1 MQDAIIGSGKQ
12 IPPIPAITL
21 SNMMILFGAY
31 LWWKIGYKWLFL
43 GSVAALGFFAVPY
56 SSTGG
61 IFSNVGEPIIS
72 VVILLATSHITK
84 TFGSDKQT

>member
-1 MQDAIIGSGKQ
+1 M
-12 IPPIPAITL
+12 IT
-21 SNMMILFGAY
+21 FGAY

-43 GSVAALGFFAVPY
+43 GAFFATGFFAIPFG
-56 SSTGG
+56 STGG

-84 TFGSDKQT
+84 TFGSPRYKLSEQSG